1 MKTLYIL
8 ILAIFICSANGFAQS
23 NKMSSKKSS
32 ENSDFVVKE
41 GDTKTNTKVKAAY
54 KSNKMHN
61 SAKAYDKVD
70 NIAVD
75 KSLANSARVK
85 KANFASSSKYKKNQ
99 QAYLNEI
106 NSNTR
111 FKSSRSKRHD
121 GKFGF

>member
-1 MKTLYIL
+1 
-8 ILAIFICSANGFAQS
+8 
-23 NKMSSKKSS
+23 MSSKKSS

-41 GDTKTNTKVKAAY
+41 TENKSNSKVKASY

-61 SAKAYDKVD
+61 SAKSYNKVD

-75 KSLANSARVK
+75 KSLANAARTK
-85 KANFASSSKYKKNQ
+85 KANFASSGKYKKNQ
-99 QAYLNEI
+99 QAYLNEL

-111 FKSSRSKRHD
+111 FKSSKSKRND

>member
-1 MKTLYIL
+1 MKTLYVLIL
-8 ILAIFICSANGFAQS
+8 IIFISSANGFAQS

-41 GDTKTNTKVKAAY
+41 TENKSSKKVKSSY

-61 SAKAYDKVD
+61 SAKAYNKVD
-70 NIAVD
+70 NVAVD
-75 KSLANSARVK
+75 KSLANAARTK
-85 KANFASSSKYKKNQ
+85 KANYASSSKYKKSQ
-99 QAYLNEI
+99 QAYLNEL

-111 FKSSRSKRHD
+111 FKSSKSKRND